1 VFSLFV
7 VAGAGTAAVVLTQ
20 SSFLGAPQGV
30 AVTVQPL
37 ALPPVRWPTS
47 QPVPASLAR
56 TDGFTPGVLDLVTG
70 EHVITTEQ
78 QMKIVWKRLFATPYD
93 ASLFDFQHT
102 YVVLM
107 GGGALD
113 ISSFDVSSVEDV
125 GATWSSFWFG
135 PEVDRFIAVTATTF
149 IPGVFPQDPP
159 PPTFRVSA
167 VKVPRAFL
175 DHVVFH
181 RTMIFGV

>member
-7 VAGAGTAAVVLTQ
+7 VAGAGTAAVLLTQ
-20 SSFLGAPQGV
+20 SSFQGAPAGV
-30 AVTVQPL
+30 AVAFQPV

-47 QPVPASLAR
+47 QPIPATLAR
-56 TDGFTPGVLDLVTG
+56 MDGFTPGVLDLVTG
-70 EHVITTEQ
+70 ELVITTDQ
-78 QMKIVWKRLFATPYD
+78 QMRLVWKRLFAAPYD
-93 ASLFDFQHT
+93 AAQFDFQNT

-113 ISSFDVSSVEDV
+113 LSSFDISSVENVD
-125 GATWSSFWFG
+125 ATWSSFWSG
-135 PEVDRFIAVTATTF
+135 VEVDRFIAVTATTF

-167 VKVPRAFL
+167 VKVSRSFL

-181 RTMIFGV
+181 RTLVFGV